1 MVRRCADVAELRLRP
16 RRVNKFERAPAQ
28 RFRRASCL
36 AVGSLQSKVAVQYS
50 MRGDAMG
57 WKTMLTYITGLV
69 DQELLSRNE
78 YLVAE
83 NRILRNQ
90 IHGQSARAALQSYG
104 KEVVRNVSP
113 GSIPG

>member
-1 MVRRCADVAELRLRP
+1 
-16 RRVNKFERAPAQ
+16 
-28 RFRRASCL
+28 
-36 AVGSLQSKVAVQYS
+36 
-50 MRGDAMG
+50 MG

-104 KEVVRNVSP
+104 NGKEVVRNVSP